1 MEKTRK
7 HLIAIAVFTA
17 ISTAI
22 PVTTFAQLQLEIAKA
37 PEKAPKIAIVPF
49 TNDNAI
55 YPIVESDLNRSG
67 RFTSASQNLPA
78 TASMNQ
84 IQAGD
89 WQNAGVPYVVVGQ
102 SKAINANTF
111 EIHYQLYDVQKQQ
124 YLLNEVLTV
133 PAGRVRQAGHMIS
146 DAIYQALTGIPGDFS
161 GRIAYV
167 LRNQANPAQRYTLQ
181 IADTDGEQPKT
192 VLSSRDPIL
201 SPTWTPDAKKIA
213 YVSFE
218 TKRPAI
224 YLQDLA
230 TGQREVLASFR
241 GLNGAPSFSP
251 DGQSMLFT
259 ASMHGNPEI
268 YQMNLNTRQ
277 VQRMTND
284 TAIDTEARYSP
295 DGKSFIFTS
304 DRGGSPQ
311 IYRYTF
317 ADKSVRRLTFRGAF
331 NARGTLSADGKR
343 LALVHRPSGSNYKVA
358 LQDINTGITN
368 ILTPTSLDESP
379 SFSPNGQMVV
389 YATREGNR
397 GLLSIMSTDGRFRM
411 NLPSE
416 QGEVREPAWAPK

>member
-146 DAIYQALTGIPGDFS
+146 DAIYQALTGIPVTLVV
-161 GRIAYV
+161 V
-167 LRNQANPAQRYTLQ
+167 LLMYSVIKQ
-181 IADTDGEQPKT
+181 IPHSVILYKLLTPMVNNRKPYFHH
-192 VLSSRDPIL
+192 VILSSPQLGRLMRRKLLMFRLKPSVQPFIY
-201 SPTWTPDAKKIA
+201 KI
-213 YVSFE
+213 
-218 TKRPAI
+218 
-224 YLQDLA
+224 
-230 TGQREVLASFR
+230 
-241 GLNGAPSFSP
+241 
-251 DGQSMLFT
+251 
-259 ASMHGNPEI
+259 
-268 YQMNLNTRQ
+268 
-277 VQRMTND
+277 
-284 TAIDTEARYSP
+284 
-295 DGKSFIFTS
+295 
-304 DRGGSPQ
+304 
-311 IYRYTF
+311 
-317 ADKSVRRLTFRGAF
+317 
-331 NARGTLSADGKR
+331 
-343 LALVHRPSGSNYKVA
+343 
-358 LQDINTGITN
+358 
-368 ILTPTSLDESP
+368 
-379 SFSPNGQMVV
+379 
-389 YATREGNR
+389 
-397 GLLSIMSTDGRFRM
+397 
-411 NLPSE
+411 
-416 QGEVREPAWAPK
+416 

>member
-17 ISTAI
+17 ISTTI
-22 PVTTFAQLQLEIAKA
+22 PMTTFAQLQLEIAKA

-78 TASMNQ
+78 SASMNQ
-84 IQAGD
+84 IQASD

-181 IADTDGEQPKT
+181 MRTPMVNNRKPYFHHVI
-192 VLSSRDPIL
+192 LSS
-201 SPTWTPDAKKIA
+201 
-213 YVSFE
+213 
-218 TKRPAI
+218 
-224 YLQDLA
+224 
-230 TGQREVLASFR
+230 
-241 GLNGAPSFSP
+241 
-251 DGQSMLFT
+251 
-259 ASMHGNPEI
+259 
-268 YQMNLNTRQ
+268 
-277 VQRMTND
+277 
-284 TAIDTEARYSP
+284 
-295 DGKSFIFTS
+295 
-304 DRGGSPQ
+304 PQ
-311 IYRYTF
+311 LGRLM
-317 ADKSVRRLTFRGAF
+317 RRKLLTFR
-331 NARGTLSADGKR
+331 LK
-343 LALVHRPSGSNYKVA
+343 PSVQPFICK
-358 LQDINTGITN
+358 I
-368 ILTPTSLDESP
+368 
-379 SFSPNGQMVV
+379 
-389 YATREGNR
+389 
-397 GLLSIMSTDGRFRM
+397 
-411 NLPSE
+411 
-416 QGEVREPAWAPK
+416 